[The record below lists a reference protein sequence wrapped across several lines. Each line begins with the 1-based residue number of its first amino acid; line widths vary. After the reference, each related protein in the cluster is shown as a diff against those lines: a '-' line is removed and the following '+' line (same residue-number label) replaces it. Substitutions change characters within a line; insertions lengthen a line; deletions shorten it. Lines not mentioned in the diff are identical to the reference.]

1 MAKGNLFLG
10 GARGSVGDVTFY
22 TKNGEQIS
30 RVRRRSVK
38 NPSTEPQ
45 LIQRAVVAT
54 IAKAYAAGS
63 AIFDHSFEGVAT
75 GAASQARFMQRNID
89 LLRSQIR
96 NEIEASQGEGQAT
109 AVVVERKGSYPVPN
123 AYLISQ
129 GSLVQNYLTVGND
142 KASFDFPVISD
153 DSISVSDYCRL
164 NGLIDD
170 DIFTL
175 VIFGIVQETPAGV
188 NAYKK
193 NLACQ
198 FAFVRMRVKTSALT
212 SQSPAPQAKIRDIF
226 DIEATDA
233 AAVSTIGGYDLDGAS
248 APIVAIL
255 DSAEFGGAI
264 GCIRSRENSGLRST
278 SFMSVTTASYGII
291 GKYIY
296 ETWDPLTIELGQ
308 SPLILE
314 GGSINVG
321 R

>member
-22 TKNGEQIS
+22 TKNGEQVS

-63 AIFDHSFEGVAT
+63 AIFDHSFEGVST
-75 GAASQARFMQRNID
+75 GAASQNRFMQRNID
-89 LLRSQIR
+89 LLRQQVR
-96 NEIEASQGEGQAT
+96 DELDASQGEGQAS

-129 GSLVQNYLTVGND
+129 GSLIQNYVTVRETGVG
-142 KASFDFPVISD
+142 FPSVDD

-164 NGLIDD
+164 YGLVDD
-170 DIFTL
+170 DIFT
-175 VIFGIVQETPAGV
+175 VVVFGIVKEAPAGV
-188 NAYKK
+188 NVYKTV
-193 NLACQ
+193 LPCQ
-198 FAFVRMRVKTSALT
+198 FAFARLRVKTAAIS
-212 SQSPAPQAKIRDIF
+212 SQSPYSSAKVRDVF

-233 AAVSTIGGYDLDGAS
+233 TAVSRIGNLTLDGAALS
-248 APIVAIL
+248 IASVL
-255 DSAEFGGAI
+255 DIAEFGGSI
-264 GCIRSRENSGLRST
+264 GVIRSRENSGLRST
-278 SFMSVTTASYGII
+278 SFMTVATAAYGII
-291 GKYIY
+291 GKYIA
-296 ETWDPLTIELGQ
+296 ELWSPLTVGLGQ

-314 GGSINVG
+314 GGQINVG